1 MSTKLVQATFGIG
14 ESDLPRLALPE
25 NSLTG
30 RYESYTQTREEEL
43 DNTKMAVHGFP
54 GATEERFE
62 EIGRVNGFVREFWS
76 PSVDQ
81 NADGADV
88 LVGSVAHLFNT
99 PEGVYAW
106 MHEVFLRDFFNNIG
120 ADAGEDQILVG
131 ADQFTPEGLFDEA
144 VGLRASYNR
153 QGHPIT
159 ATIIDFR
166 VGRILGVAYVATT
179 GDHVRIDEATELALK
194 MEESIVSVVLGM

>member
-1 MSTKLVQATFGIG
+1 MSTKLVQATFGVG
-14 ESDLPRLALPE
+14 ESDLPKLALPVP
-25 NSLTG
+25 NLPD
-30 RYESYTQTREEEL
+30 RYQSYSQTREEDL
-43 DNTKMAVHGFP
+43 DNTKMAAHGFP

-81 NADGADV
+81 GVDGADV

-99 PEGVYAW
+99 PEGVHEW
-106 MHEVFLRDFFNNIG
+106 MHEVFLRDFRNNIG
-120 ADAGEDQILVG
+120 ADAGEGQVLVG
-131 ADQFTPEGLFDEA
+131 AEQFNPEGFFDES

-153 QGHPIT
+153 YGHPIT

-179 GDHVRIDEATELALK
+179 GDHERIDEVTDLAMK